1 MSSIHEL
8 RDGARMAML
17 LSWGR
22 DEKLVPVASGEWLSE
37 RIPGELVLFERSG
50 HCPMWE
56 EPDRFNEVV
65 GDWIEKL

>member
-1 MSSIHEL
+1 
-8 RDGARMAML
+8 
-17 LSWGR
+17 
-22 DEKLVPVASGEWLSE
+22 
-37 RIPGELVLFERSG
+37 VLFERSG